1 MKTFKKIKMALLGM
15 LCLGLAFA
23 CTPEDPG
30 PDNNGGG
37 DNNNGYNTLLVG
49 TWQLDGLTHNGE
61 DLSQM
66 LPNIKLSF
74 YSDGTGMMNDNGET
88 ENNGFSWSISGNTIT
103 VTPRHGQYTFTIE
116 SLTATECSFKGTYLE
131 MADIELQGD
140 IHMHMTKINAPEPGP
155 GPNPGGDFPVGT
167 IWQYELSMTETD
179 EGVTYDINISMRLHF
194 NEGGQG
200 ILTMYQE
207 AVVGDRP
214 IYSDSEDMPFTYTY
228 NSSANAGTITAS
240 FVDDETGET
249 ETETLTF
256 TYDASAN
263 TITLI
268 NPDPEPDDPM
278 GSNMV
283 FTRVNK

>member
-131 MADIELQGD
+131 MS
-140 IHMHMTKINAPEPGP
+140 T
-155 GPNPGGDFPVGT
+155 
-167 IWQYELSMTETD
+167 
-179 EGVTYDINISMRLHF
+179 
-194 NEGGQG
+194 
-200 ILTMYQE
+200 
-207 AVVGDRP
+207 
-214 IYSDSEDMPFTYTY
+214 
-228 NSSANAGTITAS
+228 
-240 FVDDETGET
+240 
-249 ETETLTF
+249 
-256 TYDASAN
+256 
-263 TITLI
+263 
-268 NPDPEPDDPM
+268 
-278 GSNMV
+278 
-283 FTRVNK
+283 